1 MRFNSVKM
9 VGFKKFLDSTIEFG
23 PGLTILHGPNEAGKS
38 TLHQALITGLYGISR
53 SADAGL
59 IKSREDARS
68 WQNLPECMIE
78 LDYSVDDKRY
88 LIRRNV
94 AGGKAEL
101 YAVGDDGERGL
112 VSGSREEIEKI
123 IADQTGIEDPY
134 VFNRTVSV
142 CQADIA
148 QASDLDRIGSNVE
161 SVFAGVAAVSAS
173 DAAEFLDKNVRKPL
187 RKTRNESPGRL
198 DRLTDRLESL
208 MTEIEKAREEDRRR
222 DELAER
228 IEDLERRLP
237 ARRARLEELTQL
249 ISKSEARKILTE
261 DLEDARRRF
270 ANVEERI
277 RGIDDCTRK
286 LDDLQEEMRD
296 LGAIT
301 LFDPDQL
308 DAARE
313 ELERARADLDAQA
326 TACTDRIQGMQKRM
340 QAAEELSAEIAAIQQ
355 QVAELGK
362 LASEEDLDSIDAR
375 RRELAERLRAADDD
389 VQQQK
394 DRLERIEHSLWG
406 LQQFADKYPDLGDAW
421 QLQSRWQRLELRKDE
436 HKRVLGHARATLEDH
451 EDHRP
456 PQTFGNVFIEIPLPL
471 GFVGTLLAALLIS
484 KNYYI
489 SIPLAAVALGMAVW
503 WTVWKTRRRSRREQW
518 RGDHKRFQGE
528 ASEAEANWRDI
539 CTDISEFT
547 GKIGVPESDVATF
560 ITEYRSNQDD
570 LKSLRREHE
579 QCVKDRDHAVST
591 RKECEKESR
600 RLAERFGC
608 TDLPDLRDKVTR
620 LRILR
625 QGAEKLSERL
635 AGVLELDKVT
645 EPQEMLLS
653 AREIMAELND
663 NKRRIE
669 KEQMDHAHRETEFLH
684 RASCDDIL
692 QLAERTR
699 KLRAILANKDKL
711 AATMQAHAGGKSL
724 EQLKNE
730 QNYHMTD
737 IKVAM
742 SKLEEDFAAFD
753 ATVEQTEFWRKE
765 TDRLEKDIPELAESL
780 TAASTELF
788 LLEEHACTPPAELEG
803 EKDFIESEIEHGDL
817 IVTACG
823 LAVNVLREIEEE
835 HHDTYVPM
843 LQKHASEYFGKLTR
857 GAYNAVDLEEN
868 WPQGLIAVD
877 NTGRR
882 IEAEKLSRGTA
893 DQLYFSLRLALA
905 NALSGRTRL
914 PVILDDPFVN
924 FDSDRFEEAIATII
938 GLVQEGRQV
947 VYFTHSP
954 QLVPR
959 QEEWREQGIDVRCVE
974 LGE

>member
-9 VGFKKFLDSTIEFG
+9 VGFKKFLNSTIEFG
-23 PGLTILHGPNEAGKS
+23 PGLTIFHGPNETGKS
-38 TLHQALITGLYGISR
+38 TLHQAVITGLYGISR
-53 SADAGL
+53 KADSSL
-59 IKSREDARS
+59 LKSREDARS

-78 LDYSVDDKRY
+78 VDYSVEDKRY

-94 AGGKAEL
+94 VGGKVEL
-101 YAVGDDGERGL
+101 YAVGDDAERSL
-112 VSGSREEIEKI
+112 LSGNREQIEKI

-148 QASDLDRIGSNVE
+148 QASDLGRIGSNVE

-187 RKTRNESPGRL
+187 RKIRNESPGRL
-198 DRLTDRLESL
+198 DQLTDRLESL
-208 MTEIEKAREEDRRR
+208 MTEIERAREEDRRR

-249 ISKSEARKILTE
+249 ITKSEARKDITQE
-261 DLEDARRRF
+261 LEDARRRF

-286 LDDLQEEMRD
+286 LDDLQQEMRD

-313 ELERARADLDAQA
+313 ELERARADLEARA
-326 TACTDRIQGMQKRM
+326 TACDDRIQGMQKRM
-340 QAAEELSAEIAAIQQ
+340 QAAEELSGEIALIQQ
-355 QVAELGK
+355 QIAELGK

-375 RRELAERLRAADDD
+375 RRELAEKLRAATDN
-389 VQQQK
+389 VQQQE

-436 HKRVLGHARATLEDH
+436 HKRALEHARATLEDH

-456 PQTFGNVFIEIPLPL
+456 PPTFGNFFIEMPLPL
-471 GFVGTLLAALLIS
+471 GFVGILLTALLIS
-484 KNYYI
+484 RTYI
-489 SIPLAAVALGMAVW
+489 SIPLAAVALGVAVW

-518 RGDHKRFQGE
+518 RGDHKRLQGE
-528 ASEAEANWRDI
+528 ASEAEENWRDI
-539 CTDISEFT
+539 CTEISEFT

-579 QCVKDRDHAVST
+579 QCVKDRDNAVST
-591 RKECEKESR
+591 REECEKESR

-620 LRILR
+620 LRTLR
-625 QGAEKLSERL
+625 QEAEKLGERL

-663 NKRRIE
+663 NKGRIE
-669 KEQMDHAHRETEFLH
+669 KKQMEHAHRETEFLH

-711 AATMQAHAGGKSL
+711 AATMEAHAGGKTL
-724 EQLKNE
+724 EELKNE
-730 QNYHMTD
+730 QSNHTTD

-742 SKLEEDFAAFD
+742 SKLEEDFAGFD

-765 TDRLEKDIPELAESL
+765 KDRLEKEIPELAESL
-780 TAASTELF
+780 TVASTELL

-817 IVTACG
+817 VVTACE
-823 LAVNVLREIEEE
+823 LAVDMLREIQDE

-843 LQKHASEYFGKLTR
+843 LQKDAGEYFGKLTR

-868 WPQGLIAVD
+868 WPGGLIAVD
-877 NTGRR
+877 DAGRR
-882 IEAEKLSRGTA
+882 IEAEKLSRGTV

-905 NALSGRTRL
+905 NALSGKTPL

-938 GLVQEGRQV
+938 SLVQQGRQV
-947 VYFTHSP
+947 IYFTHSP
-954 QLVPR
+954 QLARR
-959 QEEWREQGIDVRCVE
+959 QEEWSEQGIDVRCVE
-974 LGE
+974 LGQ